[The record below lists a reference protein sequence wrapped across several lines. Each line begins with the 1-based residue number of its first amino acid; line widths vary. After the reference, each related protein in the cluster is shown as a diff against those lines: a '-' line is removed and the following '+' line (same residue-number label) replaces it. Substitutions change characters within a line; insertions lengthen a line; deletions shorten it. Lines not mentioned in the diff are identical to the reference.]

1 MVSLTLR
8 RINSGES
15 SAEAAVCPNA
25 IPLTHPVTHGL
36 PPSFGVPF
44 LVELT
49 APSKPP
55 QPWHAATC
63 YFISSTTQS
72 LYHTIYIYIYTL
84 CTSPVPSLSSHA
96 SIVPPLL
103 SVCRSKHKVLKR
115 TGRPRRGPTPSSPA
129 RSRRSKNAWTIAPP
143 CLTGASSTIPKYL
156 SYDII
161 YCSLC

>member
-1 MVSLTLR
+1 MVRARHGFPYPSTHQQWRKQRRGGSVPECYSSHASCHARSPSLTFR
-8 RINSGES
+8 
-15 SAEAAVCPNA
+15 
-25 IPLTHPVTHGL
+25 
-36 PPSFGVPF
+36 VPF

-49 APSKPP
+49 IIEPGKPP

-63 YFISSTTQS
+63 FLSSLINTKFIY
-72 LYHTIYIYIYTL
+72 LYHYTL
-84 CTSPVPSLSSHA
+84 CTSPAPSLSSHA

-156 SYDII
+156 SYDI
-161 YCSLC
+161 L